1 MNRRRLKTCF
11 VGGYEKESVLE
22 YTQTLLQG
30 YQWELIRL
38 QRQLVAKDV
47 LLEKEQAKVA
57 ELKLQISRKD
67 ILLQELRKENVKLA
81 AERKKQRNSR
91 EHAQEQPVGEGVPPV
106 SEEKGRRPGAG
117 LMALLEPQLRESE
130 CHE

>member
-1 MNRRRLKTCF
+1 MNRRRLKSCF
-11 VGGYEKESVLE
+11 IGGYEKESVLE

-38 QRQLVAKDV
+38 KRQLIAKDV
-47 LLEKEQAKVA
+47 LMEKEQAKLA

-67 ILLQELRKENVKLA
+67 ILLQELRNENVKLA
-81 AERKKQRNSR
+81 AERKKQRSSQ
-91 EHAQEQPVGEGVPPV
+91 EHPQSQLHSAFAPSV
-106 SEEKGRRPGAG
+106 SEGKVRENGTG

-130 CHE
+130 RHE

>member
-11 VGGYEKESVLE
+11 LGGYEKESVLE

-38 QRQLVAKDV
+38 QRQLAAKDV
-47 LLEKEQAKVA
+47 MLEKEQTKLA

-67 ILLQELRKENVKLA
+67 ILLQELRNENVKLA
-81 AERKKQRNSR
+81 AERNKHRSSQKHPLSQQ
-91 EHAQEQPVGEGVPPV
+91 AGETAPPV
-106 SEEKGRRPGAG
+106 VEKKARRSSAG

-130 CHE
+130 RYE